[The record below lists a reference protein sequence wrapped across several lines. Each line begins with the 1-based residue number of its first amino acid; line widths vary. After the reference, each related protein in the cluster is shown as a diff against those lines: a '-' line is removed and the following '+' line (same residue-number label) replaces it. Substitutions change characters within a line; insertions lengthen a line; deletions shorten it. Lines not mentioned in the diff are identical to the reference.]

1 MMFGEEEW
9 QRCPCD
15 GNNPAVFAF
24 PKPAAPTLSAT
35 ANATAIATVKRQP
48 ANKTAQ
54 KIKMGGE
61 EKQDG
66 DPAFFLFGNH
76 IFTKKFYCKR
86 KFLD

>member
-15 GNNPAVFAF
+15 GNNPARFAF

-54 KIKMGGE
+54 KIKMGRRKAGW
-61 EKQDG
+61 G
-66 DPAFFLFGNH
+66 SCFFLVW
-76 IFTKKFYCKR
+76 
-86 KFLD
+86 